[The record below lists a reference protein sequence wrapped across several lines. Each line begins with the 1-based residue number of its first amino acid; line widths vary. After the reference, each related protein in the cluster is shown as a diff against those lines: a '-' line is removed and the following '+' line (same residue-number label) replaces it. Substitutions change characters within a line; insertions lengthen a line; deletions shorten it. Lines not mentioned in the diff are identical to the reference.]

1 MLKPKSEFM
10 KSFTQKKTLV
20 FITMLLISIPYLN
33 AYTPLLG
40 LHLQTSIKSF
50 LILPFNNTICMLLAA
65 VIYNRCNYF
74 ANKTGTKFFLK
85 NKMDTLVLLWSSA

>member
-33 AYTPLLG
+33 AHTPLLG

-50 LILPFNNTICMLLAA
+50 LILPFNNIICMLLAA
-65 VIYNRCNYF
+65 VIYNRCNYL
-74 ANKTGTKFFLK
+74 ANQTGTNFFLK
-85 NKMDTLVLLWSSA
+85 NRIDVLVLLLGST